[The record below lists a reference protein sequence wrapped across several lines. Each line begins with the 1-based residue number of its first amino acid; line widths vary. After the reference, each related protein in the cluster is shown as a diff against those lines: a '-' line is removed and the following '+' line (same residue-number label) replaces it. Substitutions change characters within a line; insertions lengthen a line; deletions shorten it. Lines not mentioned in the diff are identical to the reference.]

1 MNSSQNSDLPIVLLI
16 LAAVLLFVGIRAIKK
31 RRILKGRSSS
41 EYIEGKK
48 AEIWGWVYT
57 ISGII
62 LALVSIIM
70 MV

>member
-1 MNSSQNSDLPIVLLI
+1 MNSNHNSDFPIVLLI
-16 LAAVLLFVGIRAIKK
+16 LGIVFLFVGIRAIQK

-48 AEIWGWVYT
+48 AETWGWLYT
-57 ISGII
+57 ILGII

-70 MV
+70 LI